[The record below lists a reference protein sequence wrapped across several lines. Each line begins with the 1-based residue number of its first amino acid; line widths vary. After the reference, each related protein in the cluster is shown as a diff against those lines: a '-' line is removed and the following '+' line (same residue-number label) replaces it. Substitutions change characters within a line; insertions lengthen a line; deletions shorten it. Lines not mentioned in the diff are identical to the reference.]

1 MPKRSRRGCEA
12 AWTRSSIRKFPLR
25 KPLRGRLVLI
35 VHLRVFAVSSICPGT
50 SGRVPEYSLRSTV
63 VFLRRVL
70 EYSLQ
75 STAVPLRQYYSTSW
89 EVLRRGLLMRKQFH
103 YLFQKDLISLIET
116 IRLITVYIKDSDYLI
131 RPYHG
136 NYDLRA

>member
-12 AWTRSSIRKFPLR
+12 AWTRSSIQKFPLR
-25 KPLRGRLVLI
+25 KPLRGRLALI
-35 VHLRVFAVSSICPGT
+35 VRSRVFAVSSICPGT
-50 SGRVPEYSLRSTV
+50 SGRVP
-63 VFLRRVL
+63 

-131 RPYHG
+131 LPYHG